1 MGGDEVVSGVGDAEY
16 IEKLFEAV
24 GGIEAREHVRYR

>member
-1 MGGDEVVSGVGDAEY
+1 MGGSEVVSGVGDAEY
-16 IEKLFEAV
+16 VEKLFKAA